1 MNKRRRI
8 GDSTATDSGTSR
20 ENAIDLTT
28 PPRYPRPIQR
38 NIPSFSQR
46 ERPYMQIR
54 PSMANTSRT
63 PVQARE
69 GVESPSPPSWQ
80 PDAAVDDCPVCH
92 TAFGLW
98 TRKHHCRKCGRV
110 VCSACSPHRIT
121 IPRQYIVTPYESAHH
136 SELGGGEVVRV
147 CNPCVPDPW
156 VPPGSPAP
164 AATATATTASA
175 TVDIPH
181 AAPPTRYRSGMQPPH
196 PQRHRSLTYQAPP
209 QAPTGHSV
217 SNSVSNSGRTNQ
229 SSSMASSAYLS
240 SRYRRHHAGHPS
252 ASSSAPSAPPMQ
264 PPLPRPRRQIAEE
277 DECPVCGCE
286 LPPGENSR
294 ENHVRACVLSRFSTS
309 SGSPGGMT
317 PLAPP
322 GGETLSNP
330 LPLPPYRPRGMA
342 VFHAT
347 EKDCIAEED
356 GQLPECQIC
365 LDEFE
370 VGQELGR
377 MECLCK
383 FHRKCIRSWWNTKGT
398 GSCPTHQLH
407 D

>member
-8 GDSTATDSGTSR
+8 GDNNTATETGTSR
-20 ENAIDLTT
+20 DNAIDLTT
-28 PPRYPRPIQR
+28 PPRYPRHINRAP
-38 NIPSFSQR
+38 PSVSQR
-46 ERPYMQIR
+46 DRPYIHMR
-54 PSMANTSRT
+54 PSMATAHRTSTHER
-63 PVQARE
+63 
-69 GVESPSPPSWQ
+69 VETPSPPSWQ
-80 PDAAVDDCPVCH
+80 PDAAVDECPVCH
-92 TAFGLW
+92 TVFGLW

-121 IPRQYIVTPYESAHH
+121 IPRQYIVTPYDTNHE

-156 VPPGSPAP
+156 VPPASPNP
-164 AATATATTASA
+164 NPNPNPITTATPTSA
-175 TVDIPH
+175 TVDIPQPLV
-181 AAPPTRYRSGMQPPH
+181 PPRYRSDMH
-196 PQRHRSLTYQAPP
+196 PAHRARSNTYQAPP
-209 QAPTGHSV
+209 GHSS
-217 SNSVSNSGRTNQ
+217 SNSSRPNP
-229 SSSMASSAYLS
+229 SSSMASGAYLS
-240 SRYRRHHAGHPS
+240 SRYRRHNAGPPG

-264 PPLPRPRRQIAEE
+264 PPPPRPRRQIAEE

-286 LPPGENSR
+286 MPPGESNR
-294 ENHVRACVLSRFSTS
+294 ENHVQACVLSRFFTST
-309 SGSPGGMT
+309 GSPSRNT
-317 PLAPP
+317 PAAPP

-383 FHRKCIRSWWNTKGT
+383 FHRRCIRSWWDTKGT

>member
-8 GDSTATDSGTSR
+8 EDTDPAESGTSR

-28 PPRYPRPIQR
+28 PPRYPRPQ
-38 NIPSFSQR
+38 NPPAFSQR
-46 ERPYMQIR
+46 DRPYTYMR
-54 PSMANTSRT
+54 PSMANNRT
-63 PVQARE
+63 TTHD
-69 GVESPSPPSWQ
+69 GGESPSPPSWQ
-80 PDAAVDDCPVCH
+80 PDAAVNECPVCQ

-110 VCSACSPHRIT
+110 VCAACSPHRIT
-121 IPRQYIVTPYESAHH
+121 IPRQYIVTQDDPAHH

-156 VPPGSPAP
+156 VPPGSPNP
-164 AATATATTASA
+164 AAATTAASA

-181 AAPPTRYRSGMQPPH
+181 PPTPTRYRSGMH
-196 PQRHRSLTYQAPP
+196 PAHRVRSNTYQATP
-209 QAPTGHSV
+209 AHSNG
-217 SNSVSNSGRTNQ
+217 NSSRTNPYYSAAPP
-229 SSSMASSAYLS
+229 SSSSYLS
-240 SRYRRHHAGHPS
+240 SRYRRHNMEPPS
-252 ASSSAPSAPPMQ
+252 ASSSAPSAPPMH
-264 PPLPRPRRQIAEE
+264 PPPARPRREIAEE

-286 LPPGENSR
+286 LPSGEANR
-294 ENHVRACVLSRFSTS
+294 ENHIQACVLSRFSTS
-309 SGSPGGMT
+309 SGSPNVHPT
-317 PLAPP
+317 AALP
-322 GGETLSNP
+322 GSETTTN
-330 LPLPPYRPRGMA
+330 PLPPYRPRGMA

-370 VGQELGR
+370 TGQELGR

-383 FHRKCIRSWWNTKGT
+383 FHRKCIRSWWDTKGT